1 MSARLRELARRREE
15 LVARSTAD
23 RERLAQVTG
32 RLGREIALLDVLLVA
47 VRQVRRYRAALGLGA
62 GAVLVF
68 APRATLRWVPR
79 IVWIAPLA
87 FEGYRIMRA
96 LRTPL
101 PPPTPPLE

>member
-32 RLGREIALLDVLLVA
+32 RLGRELALLDVLLVA
-47 VRQVRRYRAALGLGA
+47 VRQVRRYRAALGLAA

-68 APRATLRWVPR
+68 APRAALRWAPR

-96 LRTPL
+96 VRAPL
-101 PPPTPPLE
+101 PPPAPPAD